1 MSENSFFQS
10 NSKATFLTGL
20 FLGIAVCST
29 IGLVLVFGMASKGT
43 LAFAGPSTVAAAPQV
58 PSVGDSDDSGL
69 VPPQPPAGP
78 VKPVD
83 EKTDHILGSKNA
95 KVTLIE
101 YSDFEC
107 PFCQRF
113 YPTVKELLKAY
124 PNDVRF
130 VYRHFPLNSIHPNAQ
145 KAAEA
150 SECAAKLGGND
161 AFFKL
166 HDKIFDRSP
175 DIGPAVLLSLAKE
188 IGLKEADFKKCLD
201 SGEMASKVNQQMQ
214 DGTGAGVSGTPA
226 TFVNGKLT
234 SGAVPLESL
243 KAAIDAE
250 LKK

>member
-29 IGLVLVFGMASKGT
+29 IGLVLVFGMASKGK
-43 LAFAGPSTVAAAPQV
+43 LALASPAAIAAAPQA
-58 PSVGDSDDSGL
+58 PTPTNPGDSGL
-69 VPPQPPAGP
+69 TPPQPPAGP

-83 EKTDHILGSKNA
+83 EKNDHILGPKDA
-95 KVTLIE
+95 KVTVIE

-113 YPTVKELLKAY
+113 YPTVKDMLKSY
-124 PNDVRF
+124 PKDVRF

-150 SECAAKLGGND
+150 TECAAKLGGND
-161 AFFKL
+161 AFWKL
-166 HDKIFDRSP
+166 HDKIFERSP
-175 DIGPAVLLSLAKE
+175 NIAPDVLITLAKE
-188 IGLKEADFKKCLD
+188 NGLKEADFKKCLD
-201 SGEMASKVNQQMQ
+201 SGEMAGKVNQQMQ
-214 DGTGAGVSGTPA
+214 DGSAAGVQGTPA
-226 TFVNGKLT
+226 TFVNGKLS
-234 SGAVPLESL
+234 SGAIPLESL

>member
-1 MSENSFFQS
+1 MSENSLFQS
-10 NSKATFLTGL
+10 NSKATFLMGL

-29 IGLVLVFGMASKGT
+29 IGLVLVFGMASKGS
-43 LAFAGPSTVAAAPQV
+43 LAFGGPSAVAAAPQV
-58 PSVGDSDDSGL
+58 PSGPDDSSL
-69 VPPQPPAGP
+69 ALPEPPAGP

-83 EKTDHILGSKNA
+83 EKVDHVLGPKSA

-166 HDKIFDRSP
+166 HDKIFERSP
-175 DIGPAVLLSLAKE
+175 DIGPSVLVTLAKE
-188 IGLKEADFKKCLD
+188 IGLKEADFKACLD
-201 SGEMASKVNQQMQ
+201 SGEMAAKVNQDLQE
-214 DGTGAGVSGTPA
+214 GTSAGVSGTPA

-234 SGAVPLESL
+234 SGAVPLETL
-243 KAAIDAE
+243 KTAIEAE

>member
-29 IGLVLVFGMASKGT
+29 IGLVLAFGMASKGS
-43 LAFAGPSTVAAAPQV
+43 LAFGRPTAIAAAPQA
-58 PSVGDSDDSGL
+58 PTPDPDDSGL
-69 VPPQPPAGP
+69 VPPEPPAGP
-78 VKPVD
+78 VKPLD
-83 EKTDHILGSKNA
+83 EKADHILGPKNA

-107 PFCQRF
+107 PFCKRF
-113 YPTVKELLKAY
+113 YPTVKDLLKSY

-130 VYRHFPLNSIHPNAQ
+130 IYRHFPLNSIHPNAQ

-150 SECAAKLGGND
+150 TECAAKLGGND

-175 DIGPAVLLSLAKE
+175 DIGPAVLVTLAKE
-188 IGLKEADFKKCLD
+188 IGLKETDFKSCLD
-201 SGEMASKVNQQMQ
+201 SGEMAGKVNQQMQ
-214 DGTGAGVSGTPA
+214 DGASAGVSGTPA
-226 TFVNGKLT
+226 TFINGKLT

>member
-29 IGLVLVFGMASKGT
+29 IGLILVFGMASKGS
-43 LAFAGPSTVAAAPQV
+43 LAPARPTTVAAAPQA
-58 PSVGDSDDSGL
+58 PTPTNPIDADA
-69 VPPQPPAGP
+69 PPQPPAGP

-83 EKTDHILGSKNA
+83 EKTDHVLGSKNA

-113 YPTVKELLKAY
+113 YPTVKELLKSY

-175 DIGPAVLLSLAKE
+175 DIGPAVLVTLAKE

-201 SGEMASKVNQQMQ
+201 SAEMASKVNQQMQ
-214 DGTGAGVSGTPA
+214 DGAAAGVSGTPA

-243 KAAIDAE
+243 KTAIDAE

>member
-1 MSENSFFQS
+1 MSENSLFQT
-10 NSKATFLTGL
+10 NSKATFLMGL

-29 IGLVLVFGMASKGT
+29 IGLGLVLGMAGKGS
-43 LAFAGPSTVAAAPQV
+43 LAFGGASAVAAAPQI
-58 PSVGDSDDSGL
+58 PSGPGPDDSGL
-69 VPPQPPAGP
+69 IPPEPPAGP

-83 EKTDHILGSKNA
+83 EKTDHVLGAKNA

-113 YPTVKELLKAY
+113 YPTIKELLKSY

-150 SECAAKLGGND
+150 TECAAKLGGND

-166 HDKIFDRSP
+166 HDKIFERSP
-175 DIGPAVLLSLAKE
+175 DIGPSVLVTLAKE
-188 IGLKEADFKKCLD
+188 IGLKEADFKSCLD
-201 SGEMASKVNQQMQ
+201 SGEMAAKVNQDMQ
-214 DGTGAGVSGTPA
+214 DGTSAGVSGTPA

-234 SGAVPLESL
+234 SGAVPIETL
-243 KAAIDAE
+243 KTAIEAE